1 MKQLKYSKG
10 KKNGNKGGP
19 DQDAAKMRERLT
31 LYHDVVIMPEGN
43 AGLVRDMTIPFKKKH
58 GANERKQHVPD
69 GQLMQHIRL
78 QKKRFMGVG
87 DRKHVC
93 GHAYQLRLAQA
104 RQRLI
109 KESVPPIKPSV
120 LIKPKDG
127 RRQYIRDDPRLTE
140 ALNSMNHIKRAQEP
154 HDKNINPLFSPWV
167 SKSVDEITLIQ
178 IDSENET
185 EIDNEP
191 EPPLSKKVS
200 LSNFLARPGLL
211 GNDSGA
217 ESDYEKDGTLLI
229 PKEEERSE
237 DSEAED
243 GYCHPDNRGK
253 NTTRNPRQHRPETC
267 ETSTQVEAA
276 DTAADSSDSPSDDDE
291 HPNVEAVK
299 TARNL
304 VVFNSTQQLFEDT
317 GVSTALLQALA
328 KSRFKFKTAEG
339 ITKTCGEDFLDIDIP
354 KDAKVRSI
362 RAKKKGTGKKSAPG
376 HISAQERDPEVL
388 VLEISDEENEILKD
402 PAASRDENTAGPS
415 GLTEDKIRGRK
426 KENEKVV
433 APPQRSDGSER
444 PKRRSSPRYQWIKF
458 YHSENTKAFKQA
470 KELQA
475 PANKKSLQ

>member
-1 MKQLKYSKG
+1 M
-10 KKNGNKGGP
+10 
-19 DQDAAKMRERLT
+19 
-31 LYHDVVIMPEGN
+31 
-43 AGLVRDMTIPFKKKH
+43 
-58 GANERKQHVPD
+58 
-69 GQLMQHIRL
+69 
-78 QKKRFMGVG
+78 
-87 DRKHVC
+87 
-93 GHAYQLRLAQA
+93 
-104 RQRLI
+104 I
-109 KESVPPIKPSV
+109 KESIPPIKPS
-120 LIKPKDG
+120 LTIKPKDG

-140 ALNSMNHIKRAQEP
+140 ALNSMNHTKRTQEP

-191 EPPLSKKVS
+191 EPTLSKKVS

-211 GNDSGA
+211 GNESGA
-217 ESDYEKDGTLLI
+217 ESDFEEDGTLLI
-229 PKEEERSE
+229 PKEEEKSV

-243 GYCHPDNRGK
+243 GYCHPDDRGR
-253 NTTRNPRQHRPETC
+253 NTPRNLQQHRPETC
-267 ETSTQVEAA
+267 QTSTQVEAA
-276 DTAADSSDSPSDDDE
+276 DPAADSSDSPSDDDE
-291 HPNVEAVK
+291 PPNVETVK
-299 TARNL
+299 TARKL

-433 APPQRSDGSER
+433 APPKDPMEVRDQKEGAVQDTNGSSSTTR
-444 PKRRSSPRYQWIKF
+444 RTPKRSNKLKNCRPQPTKNLSS
-458 YHSENTKAFKQA
+458 KA
-470 KELQA
+470 LQ
-475 PANKKSLQ
+475 SR